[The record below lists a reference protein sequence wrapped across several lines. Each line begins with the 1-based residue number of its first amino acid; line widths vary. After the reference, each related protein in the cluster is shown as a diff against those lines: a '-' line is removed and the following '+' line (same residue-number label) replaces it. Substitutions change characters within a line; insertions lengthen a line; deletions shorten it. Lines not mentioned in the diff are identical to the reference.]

1 MDDPSTE
8 SDQSAQT
15 NSSSRSETERCVS
28 RNPRLFILFRIF
40 FNCRFYYPV
49 FAILFLDFGL
59 SIEQFAYLNFAWAI
73 AIVVL
78 EVPSGALAD
87 QFGRRTL
94 IIAASILM
102 VIEILILCLSP
113 VVDHLTFTDDPNA
126 RERAVFY
133 LFIVFLFNRIVSGA
147 AEAAAS
153 GADEALAYDSLEPE
167 TRELQWSQITIQLMR
182 WQAIAF
188 ILITLTGAAV
198 YDPIFVNW
206 IVSILGL
213 SMEFTQQQTLKFPI
227 YLTLVMALITLG
239 ISLRM
244 TETHHTH
251 KSVRPRLSVA
261 IKKSIKNTVRTGIQ
275 ILHNPATLML
285 ILIGLFYDSIIR
297 LYYTVGSVYLQLLE
311 YEPRYFGLI
320 SVAGSFTGIAAAWIA
335 GHLIHRFQP
344 TANFRIVT
352 FLIFAGLLSL
362 AFPIPYFGVAF
373 LIPLW
378 LAMRFLHF
386 FISNYL
392 NRVTASENRATVL
405 SFRSMA
411 MNLAYGAAVFIYGLQ
426 SKFLRTLHEN
436 QIDAN
441 SLDSLEHSVFAQAIS
456 TWWVYFVCVVA
467 GLYLFQKLRYRQSLN
482 KLLLGEEEKIA

>member
-1 MDDPSTE
+1 MDDPGTE
-8 SDQSAQT
+8 SEYSSHS
-15 NSSSRSETERCVS
+15 NSEDSMSTVKQMNH
-28 RNPRLFILFRIF
+28 NPRLFVLFRIF

-94 IIAASILM
+94 IIAASVLM
-102 VIEILILCLSP
+102 IIEMLILCLSP
-113 VVDHLTFTDDPNA
+113 VVDHLTHASDPVA
-126 RERAVFY
+126 REKAVFF

-167 TRELQWSQITIQLMR
+167 TRERRWAQITLQLMH
-182 WQAIAF
+182 WQAVAF
-188 ILITLTGAAV
+188 IVVTLIGAAV
-198 YDPIFVNW
+198 YDPRFVNW
-206 IVSILGL
+206 IASFFSSSVKFS
-213 SMEFTQQQTLKFPI
+213 QQQTLKFPI
-227 YLTLVMALITLG
+227 YLTLIMGLITLV
-239 ISLRM
+239 ISLQM
-244 TETHHTH
+244 TETHHIRN
-251 KSVRPRLSVA
+251 SEQIPLSVA
-261 IKKSIKNTVRTGIQ
+261 IRNSIRKTYLTGVQ
-275 ILHNPATLML
+275 ILRHPATLIL
-285 ILIGLFYDSIIR
+285 ILIGLFFDSIIR
-297 LYYTVGSVYLQLLE
+297 LYYTVGSVYLQLLA
-311 YEPRYFGLI
+311 YEPVYFGPI
-320 SVAGSFTGIAAAWIA
+320 SVMGSLTGIAAAWLA

-344 TANFRIVT
+344 ATNFRIVT
-352 FLIFAGLLSL
+352 ILIFLGLFSL
-362 AFPIPYFGVAF
+362 AFPIPYFSVIF

-411 MNLAYGAAVFIYGLQ
+411 MNLAFGGVVFAYGLQ
-426 SKFLRTLHEN
+426 TQFLRALPSN
-436 QIDAN
+436 QTNTSEPEA
-441 SLDSLEHSVFAQAIS
+441 LEQSIFAQAIS
-456 TWWVYFVCVVA
+456 SWWIYFALAVA
-467 GLYLFQKLRYRQSLN
+467 GLYLFRKLNYRQSLN
-482 KLLLGEEEKIA
+482 ELLIAKEKKIV